1 MTSTLPSELMLTRPF
16 ALRMQFAVTAPDER
30 TMLNVVFC
38 ATALKLA
45 HASRSPIARTLLNFF
60 ISIAPFVECVA

>member
-1 MTSTLPSELMLTRPF
+1 
-16 ALRMQFAVTAPDER
+16 MQFAVTAPDER

-45 HASRSPIARTLLNFF
+45 HASKSPIARTLLSFF
-60 ISIAPFVECVA
+60 ISIAPFLECVA